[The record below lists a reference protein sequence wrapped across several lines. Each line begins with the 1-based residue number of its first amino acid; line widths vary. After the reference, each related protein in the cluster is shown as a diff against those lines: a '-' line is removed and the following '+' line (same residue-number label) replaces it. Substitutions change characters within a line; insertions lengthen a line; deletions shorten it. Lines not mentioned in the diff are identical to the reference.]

1 MAFDPESV
9 LITAP
14 EAPGVYRMLDAHG
27 QVLYVGKARE
37 LRKRLAYYFR
47 SAPLGPRLAA
57 MVRQVADVQITV
69 TRTEGEAL
77 LLENN
82 LIKELKPRYNI
93 LLRDDK
99 SYPYIVLTTEQPFPR
114 IGFYRGAR
122 REKGRYFGP
131 FPSASAVRES
141 LNLLQKVF
149 PVRQCEDGFY
159 RNRTRPCLQYQIK
172 RCSAPCVGLVSREA
186 YAEDVRHAAMF
197 LEGQGQVLIDAL
209 AARMEEAA
217 AARDY
222 ERAAL
227 FRDRIAVLRRVQ
239 ERQYVSV
246 GGGDADVLAAIAGDG
261 GACVE
266 VTMIRDGRH
275 LGGKT
280 LFPVVAG
287 ERSAREVLAAFVPQY
302 YLGKAAPHA
311 IYLNHPIP
319 DQRLLQ
325 ETLAREAGHR
335 VTLSVPARG
344 ARRQWIKMAE
354 INAEQAL
361 RRHAARRETA
371 VQRMEALR
379 EALQLDA
386 APERVECF
394 DVSHTQGEATVA
406 SCVVFG
412 PEGPIKSD
420 YRRFNVHGV
429 APGDDY
435 AALTQALTRRYR
447 RVQAGE
453 GKLPDLL
460 LIDGGKG
467 QRACAEAV
475 LQELHVT
482 GVKLVAV
489 AKGPER
495 KPGREQLFL
504 SDSGVPTILPADSPA
519 LHVIQ
524 QIRDEAHRFAITGH
538 RKRRARSRVTST
550 LEEIPG
556 IGAKRRQ
563 ALLRNLGGL
572 RSVARAGI
580 EELSRVPGISPELAR
595 RIYEVFHQRGD

>member
-1 MAFDPESV
+1 MAFDPKSV
-9 LITAP
+9 LTTAP

-27 QVLYVGKARE
+27 LVLYVGKARE

-57 MVRQVADVQITV
+57 MVRQVADVQVTV

-99 SYPYIVLTTEQPFPR
+99 SYPYIFLTTEQPFPR

-186 YAEDVRHAAMF
+186 YAEDVRHAVMF
-197 LEGQGQVLIDAL
+197 LEGQGQALIDAL
-209 AARMEEAA
+209 VAHMEEAA

-246 GGGDADVLAAIAGDG
+246 GGGDADVLAAVAGDG

-344 ARRQWIKMAE
+344 ARRQWVKMAE

-371 VQRMEALR
+371 VRRLEALR

-538 RKRRARSRVTST
+538 RQRRARSRVTST